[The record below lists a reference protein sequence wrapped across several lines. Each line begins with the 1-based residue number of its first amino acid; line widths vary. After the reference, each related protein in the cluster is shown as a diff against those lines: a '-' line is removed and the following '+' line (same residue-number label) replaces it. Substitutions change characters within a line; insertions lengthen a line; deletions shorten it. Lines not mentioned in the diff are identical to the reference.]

1 MLLSQPWT
9 GTFIPRKEVEVLET
23 VSAIVINLNQALKLK
38 ARAETK
44 DREGKQ
50 RVTGEEWIVKKSG
63 AYLPGVYE
71 EIIDVVSAHVLTEKV
86 SY

>member
-1 MLLSQPWT
+1 M
-9 GTFIPRKEVEVLET
+9 
-23 VSAIVINLNQALKLK
+23 KLK

-71 EIIDVVSAHVLTEKV
+71 EIIDVVCAHVLTEKV